1 MARIMLT
8 RRSFFSAAALA
19 GLGTLTGCS
28 DASVSETEPGR
39 EDVTIYDQA
48 SGGGEAVE
56 PAPSPVELEV
66 LVVGD
71 VLLHDT
77 VQDTGLMPDGTRDYA
92 HLFAQVAD
100 DIAAA
105 DVAVASQESPLGG
118 ASLGLSGYPAFN
130 GPQEV
135 GDAEVAAGFDVIT
148 HANNHALDRGM
159 DGIAAELAYWRSAHP
174 EVLVTGIAD
183 TQEASD
189 VPPVIE
195 RGGHV
200 VAVLSYATMTNG
212 IPLPEPWAVRM
223 MDEETIAADVAAA
236 REAGAEFVVAC
247 PHWGEEYVTAPDD
260 NQRHWAQVL
269 ADAGVDVIV
278 GGHPHVLQP
287 FEVLAASDG
296 RSVPVFWSLGNF
308 TSNQNDMETMVGG
321 MARVRASLA
330 DGGASVTECR
340 LTALVTH
347 KAAGTDFTTYRL
359 ADYTEELAAA
369 NDVHVTEGN
378 FSRQACVDFCAGLLG
393 DGFDSA
399 TCDFVWQA

>member
-1 MARIMLT
+1 MARLMLT

-19 GLGTLTGCS
+19 GLGTLAGCS
-28 DASVSETEPGR
+28 AGDEPERESGR
-39 EDVTIYDQA
+39 EDVTVYDQA
-48 SGGGEAVE
+48 SGGEGAVG
-56 PAPSPVELEV
+56 PAPSPVELEI

-77 VQDTGLMPDGTRDYA
+77 VQETGLMPDGTRNYA
-92 HLFAQVAD
+92 HLVARVAD

-135 GDAEVAAGFDVIT
+135 GDAEVAAGFDVIA

-159 DGIAAELAYWRSAHP
+159 EGIVAELAYWRSAHP
-174 EVLVTGIAD
+174 EMLVTGIAD
-183 TQEASD
+183 SHEAAE

-195 RGGHV
+195 RKGHA

-223 MDEETIAADVAAA
+223 VDEGTIAADVAAA
-236 REAGAEFVVAC
+236 REAGAELVVAC

-260 NQRHWAQVL
+260 SQRHWAQVL

-321 MARVRASLA
+321 MAHVRASLA

-359 ADYTEELAAA
+359 ADYTEELAAV
-369 NDVHVTEGN
+369 NNVHVTESN

-399 TCDFVWQA
+399 SCELTWRA